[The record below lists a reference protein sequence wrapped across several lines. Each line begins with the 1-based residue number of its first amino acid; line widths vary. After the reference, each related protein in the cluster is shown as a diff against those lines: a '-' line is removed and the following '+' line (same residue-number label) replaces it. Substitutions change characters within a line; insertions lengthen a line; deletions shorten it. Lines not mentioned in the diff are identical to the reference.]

1 MPEAP
6 DARVKELVEAG
17 DIVGA
22 TTIALRAL
30 GPEVMGFILRVLGSD
45 ADAEEVF
52 AATSERLWRS
62 FTSFS
67 WRCSLRTWIYVLARG
82 EIERFRDG
90 ARRRGRGRVG
100 VSEIDDAALEV
111 SARSRWE
118 SLAERQTLIAK
129 LREELPDADRVL
141 LVLRVDR
148 ELPWEDIALVFL
160 ERESE
165 SSEGERKREAARLR
179 KRFQLVKERLAE
191 RVRAERGRV

>member
-6 DARVKELVEAG
+6 DAHVRELIEAG

-22 TTIALRAL
+22 TTIALRVL
-30 GPEVMGFILRVLGSD
+30 GPEVMGFISRVLGSD
-45 ADAEEVF
+45 ADAQEVF

-62 FTSFS
+62 FKSFS
-67 WRCSLRTWIYVLARG
+67 WRCSLRTWTYVLARG

-90 ARRRGRGRVG
+90 ARRSGRGRVG
-100 VSEIDDAALEV
+100 MSEIDDVALEV

-148 ELPWEDIALVFL
+148 ELAWEDIALVFL
-160 ERESE
+160 KSESE
-165 SSEGERKREAARLR
+165 NSEGERKREAARLR
-179 KRFQLVKERLAE
+179 KRFQLVKERLAQ
-191 RVRAERGRV
+191 RVRAERGQA